1 MKKEKN
7 EEKKWLFVGCKSD
20 AFSSFFILHI
30 FIYPSLLYNS
40 FFFLSLSSS
49 PSIIYLLLSLSLF
62 LLSLPSPSS
71 GSGADGR
78 MAGWNPK
85 RRGTFS
91 LLSLRFHR
99 LFINLIELIVIIIGV
114 AFPSWVFFSF
124 LIFLSWG
131 SVFVINSRLGTRLSV
146 NRASLE
152 IVRIV
157 ALAAD
162 VGCGGGALMQIP
174 FLRIREGKSFARR
187 TARKVPVG
195 GRADGEEAGREAVSN
210 LIFRR
215 PTDVLIFLFLLF
227 QMNQLM
233 VWFRYIHRY

>member
-1 MKKEKN
+1 MKPKAERN
-7 EEKKWLFVGCKSD
+7 LLTTF
-20 AFSSFFILHI
+20 APF
-30 FIYPSLLYNS
+30 PSLIYQFNWINCNYHWRCFS
-40 FFFLSLSSS
+40 FM
-49 PSIIYLLLSLSLF
+49 
-62 LLSLPSPSS
+62 
-71 GSGADGR
+71 G
-78 MAGWNPK
+78 
-85 RRGTFS
+85 
-91 LLSLRFHR
+91 
-99 LFINLIELIVIIIGV
+99 
-114 AFPSWVFFSF
+114 FFSF

-195 GRADGEEAGREAVSN
+195 GGADGEEAGREAVSN